1 MINFKPITPSDKSI
15 YTPYLMDGTTR
26 GCEFSFANLCMW
38 GRQSGTILHDHLVL
52 FSQFNRRSVYPYPV
66 GTGDKKAVLDAI
78 IADSKERGI
87 PCRITGLNA
96 EAIETL
102 NTLYPSKFRF
112 HADRDSFD
120 YVYEIDKLSSLSGK
134 KYQAKR
140 NHINRFREAY
150 PNYRVEALNDSNL
163 SAVMQMAENWYEQ
176 RISESPDSD
185 FHMEKAALTKAF
197 RHYQE
202 LGMEGLLLWG
212 EDKLLG
218 EDNLLAFTLGSALSL
233 DTFDIHFEKAF
244 SDVQGAYPIINQEFA
259 LYLKE
264 KYPNL
269 VYLDREEDM
278 GIEGLRKSKLSYHPH
293 HLVEKQWACLLEDE
307 YEY

>member
-1 MINFKPITPSDKSI
+1 MINFKPITPSDKEI

-26 GCEFSFANLCMW
+26 GCEFAFANLCMW
-38 GRQSGTILHDHLVL
+38 GRQSATILHDHMVL

-78 IADSKERGI
+78 IADAKERGI

-96 EAIETL
+96 DAVDML
-102 NTLYPSKFRF
+102 NRLYPSQFRF

-120 YVYEIDKLSSLSGK
+120 YVYEIEKLSSLSGK

-150 PNYRVEALNDSNL
+150 PNYRVEPLNDSNL
-163 SAVMQMAENWYEQ
+163 PAVMQMAETWYEQ
-176 RISESPDSD
+176 RMQEMPDSD
-185 FHMEKAALTKAF
+185 FHMEKAALAKAF
-197 RHYQE
+197 RHYKE
-202 LGMEGLLLWG
+202 LHMEGLLLWA
-212 EDKLLG
+212 E
-218 EDNLLAFTLGSALSL
+218 ESLLAFTLGSPLSHN
-233 DTFDIHFEKAF
+233 TFDIHFEKAF
-244 SDVQGAYPIINQEFA
+244 ADVQGAYPIINQEFA

-269 VYLDREEDM
+269 CYLDREEDM

-293 HLVEKQWACLLEDE
+293 HLVEKQWACLLEDD